1 MFTLLTTFIT
11 LFLIILISS
20 QLTRRFKSASAKEYF
35 MASGKL
41 SFGFIAG
48 SMMLT
53 NVSVD
58 QLIGLNGDAYLHNLS
73 AIAWEATAVIA
84 IIALALFFLPRYMQG
99 GFTTLTELIES
110 CYDKTARKI
119 VSVLLLM
126 TYTLVL
132 CPSSLYLGALTLGK
146 IFDIPQLLG
155 ISYQS
160 GMMMM
165 IFLTGFIGTAY
176 AVLGGL
182 RAIAVS
188 DTINGIFLIAIIL
201 LVPILGLLALGHG
214 NLSSGIHELLR
225 HTPQKLSMIGNHND
239 SVPFSTLFTGMLFA
253 NLFYW
258 CTNQAVMQK
267 SLAARSLS
275 EAQKGILLTG
285 AFKLILPLLMML
297 PGIIAWHY
305 FQGQPLASSDLAYPA
320 LIAALLPWWLKGFF
334 VAIILGAVI
343 SHFNAIINASATLLT
358 YDFYLARWPSAT
370 DRQQVRFGRRISL
383 LVALISIACA
393 PLLMHAPDGIYTLLR
408 RFTGFFNMPV
418 IAVVVFAF
426 MVKRPPAIAAKI
438 VLVTHAL
445 LYGIFVLG
453 FKVDA
458 QWGISF
464 IHLMGMLFV
473 GEMLLLGL
481 LYRFLPNKPDTAIAV
496 DCPRPTNWQYAV
508 PVSIALIAG
517 LISLYVV
524 FSPLGLASG
533 GMQPPGYLVIA
544 LVWGVA
550 LLAGLHDHTRY
561 RAQRNLCRYPS
572 APVHS
577 GGIDRQHR

>member
-1 MFTLLTTFIT
+1 MFTLLTTLAT
-11 LFLIILISS
+11 LALIILISAWM
-20 QLTRRFKSASAKEYF
+20 TRRVKNTSAREYF

-41 SFGFIAG
+41 GFGFIAG

-58 QLIGLNGDAYLHNLS
+58 QLIGLNGDAYRHNLS

-110 CYDKTARKI
+110 RYDKTARKI
-119 VSVLLLM
+119 VSILLLM

-146 IFDIPQLLG
+146 IFNIPQLLG

-160 GMMMM
+160 SLVLM
-165 IFLTGFIGTAY
+165 IGLTGFIGTAY

-188 DTINGIFLIAIIL
+188 DTINGVFLIAIIL
-201 LVPILGLLALGHG
+201 LVPVLGFLALGHG
-214 NLSSGIHELLR
+214 SITAGIQELLQQN
-225 HTPQKLSMIGNHND
+225 PQKLNMIGNHND
-239 SVPFSTLFTGMLFA
+239 SVPFSTLFTGMIFA

-258 CTNQAVMQK
+258 CTNQAIMQK
-267 SLAARSLS
+267 SLAARSLE
-275 EAQKGILLTG
+275 EAQKGILLT
-285 AFKLILPLLMML
+285 AACKLVLPLLMMI

-305 FQGQPLASSDLAYPA
+305 FHGNPLASSDLAYPA

-358 YDFYLARWPSAT
+358 YDFYLAGRPSAT
-370 DRQQVRFGRRISL
+370 DQQQVRFGKQMSL
-383 LVALISIACA
+383 LVALISVICA
-393 PLLMHAPDGIYTLLR
+393 PLLMHAPDGIYSLLR

-418 IAVVVFAF
+418 IAIVLFAF
-426 MVKRPPAIAAKI
+426 MVKRPPAIAAKV
-438 VLVTHAL
+438 VLVFHAT
-445 LYGIFVLG
+445 LYGIFILG
-453 FKVDA
+453 MNVDA
-458 QWGISF
+458 RWGISF
-464 IHLMGMLFV
+464 IHLMGILFACEMVLLVVLHRLLSPKMLSGVAGNTPLPV
-473 GEMLLLGL
+473 GWK
-481 LYRFLPNKPDTAIAV
+481 F
-496 DCPRPTNWQYAV
+496 AV
-508 PVSIALIAG
+508 PVSMALIAA
-517 LISLYVV
+517 LISLYVI

-533 GMQPPGYLVIA
+533 HMKQAGYVVIA
-544 LVWGVA
+544 LVWGLALVA
-550 LLAGLHDHTRY
+550 GVHYYSRY
-561 RAQRNLCRYPS
+561 RPRHNQRRY
-572 APVHS
+572 
-577 GGIDRQHR
+577 QHELPADN